1 MDFSWSSAVATWYA
15 PENRRRAL
23 YLGLLAGLA
32 IALVNMQVRK
42 PYPFGALYFVPI
54 LIMAASLELWQLFA
68 VAATFTFVREYF
80 QAPAA
85 QGAAFQEH
93 FQIAARVTTY
103 MVGYVTT
110 GLLIRVTV
118 QSRQAVIEHLHRM
131 QEQVE
136 LRHDAEEQL
145 RVLVESS
152 PAAILIADSR
162 GRVLDCNRAADHL
175 FQADPPGIKGR
186 FIGDYL
192 PVLGSMPKGASHH
205 QPFRTKISSR
215 ARRAGGEVFPAD
227 IWLSSYET
235 HSGDRLAAI
244 VLDAS
249 EELRER
255 EEEGLHRLLS
265 QSHIVAGAVWHEVRN
280 LCAAIAVVHLNL
292 QREGALSQS
301 PDFQALGNLVGGL
314 KNLASGEL
322 RPRRDTTAEEVSLQE
337 VLEDMRIVVSGQ
349 FAEAGAEIHMDIED
363 HLPNVMAERYG
374 LLQVFLNLAQNSL
387 RAMRDS
393 PERIVTVEAHSEG
406 DRVMIRFRDTGR
418 GIANAKNLFTPFQSG
433 AEVTGL
439 GLYVSRAI
447 LRDFLGEMTHEP
459 QPRGC
464 CFVVTLSAVGVP
476 QEVQV

>member
-1 MDFSWSSAVATWYA
+1 MLDLALGTSVAIWYA

-23 YLGLLAGLA
+23 FLGFTVSLLICAA
-32 IALVNMQVRK
+32 NAMIQK
-42 PYPFGALYFVPI
+42 PYAFGVLYFLPI
-54 LIMAASLELWQLFA
+54 LIMAAFLEVWQLL
-68 VAATFTFVREYF
+68 VLCTLFTILREYYGSTPDHS
-80 QAPAA
+80 QL
-85 QGAAFQEH
+85 G
-93 FQIAARVTTY
+93 IATRFVSF
-103 MVGYVTT
+103 MVGYLAT
-110 GLLIRVTV
+110 GLLIRVIV
-118 QSRQAVIEHLHRM
+118 QNREAVIKNLQRL

-152 PAAILIADSR
+152 PAAILIVDNR

-175 FQADPPGIKGR
+175 FRVDAPGIKGKS
-186 FIGDYL
+186 IADYL
-192 PVLGSMPKGASHH
+192 PVLGSMPKGDANR
-205 QPFRTKISSR
+205 QPFRTKIETR
-215 ARRAGGEVFPAD
+215 ARRADGEVFPAD

-235 HSGDRLAAI
+235 HSGGRLAAI

-292 QREGALSQS
+292 QREGALGQS

-314 KNLASGEL
+314 KNLASVEL

-337 VLEDMRIVVSGQ
+337 VLEDMRIVVGGQ
-349 FAEAGAEIHMDIED
+349 FAETNTELRLELAEN
-363 HLPNVMAERYG
+363 LPHVMAERYG

-387 RAMRDS
+387 RAMKGM
-393 PERIVTVEAHSEG
+393 PEKILTVQAGIEN
-406 DRVMIRFRDTGR
+406 DRVVIRFRDTGR
-418 GIANAKNLFTPFQSG
+418 GIPDPKNLFQPFQRG
-433 AEVTGL
+433 AEVTGM

-447 LRDFLGEMTHEP
+447 VRDFLGDLTHEQ

-464 CFVVTLSAVGVP
+464 CFAVGLAHAAVLE
-476 QEVQV
+476 EVQV

>member
-1 MDFSWSSAVATWYA
+1 MMDLALGTSVATWYA

-23 YLGLLAGLA
+23 VLGFGISLLICVAN
-32 IALVNMQVRK
+32 ALIQK
-42 PYPFGALYFVPI
+42 PYAFGVLYFLPI
-54 LIMAASLELWQLFA
+54 LIMAAFLEVWQLLVLCTFFA
-68 VAATFTFVREYF
+68 ILREFFGSTADHSALGIVTRFVSF
-80 QAPAA
+80 
-85 QGAAFQEH
+85 
-93 FQIAARVTTY
+93 
-103 MVGYVTT
+103 MVGYLAT
-110 GLLIRVTV
+110 GLLIRVIV
-118 QSRQAVIEHLHRM
+118 QNREAVIENLQRL

-152 PAAILIADSR
+152 PAAILIVDNR

-175 FQADPPGIKGR
+175 FRADPPGIKGTS
-186 FIGDYL
+186 ISDYL
-192 PVLGSMPKGASHH
+192 PVLGSMPKGESNR
-205 QPFRTKISSR
+205 QPFRTKIETR
-215 ARRAGGEVFPAD
+215 GRRADGEVFPSD

-235 HSGDRLAAI
+235 HSGSRLAAI

-292 QREGALSQS
+292 QREGALGQN

-314 KNLASGEL
+314 KNLASVEL
-322 RPRRDTTAEEVSLQE
+322 RPRKDTTAEEVSLQE
-337 VLEDMRIVVSGQ
+337 VLEDMRIVVGGQ
-349 FAEAGAEIHMDIED
+349 FAEANTELRLELSEN
-363 HLPNVMAERYG
+363 LPSVMAERYG

-387 RAMRDS
+387 RAMRGTS
-393 PERIVTVEAHSEG
+393 EKILTVQAGLEG
-406 DRVMIRFRDTGR
+406 DRVVIRFKDTGR
-418 GIANAKNLFTPFQSG
+418 GIPDAKNLFQPFQRG
-433 AEVTGL
+433 AEVTGM

-447 LRDFLGEMTHEP
+447 VRDFLGDLTHEP

-464 CFVVTLSAVGVP
+464 CFAVGLAPATVLE
-476 QEVQV
+476 EVQV